1 MKKRSQC
8 LRILDLFRKQGYTT
22 IRQASRL
29 DINNPY
35 ARIDELRDLP
45 DLTIDDI
52 QVKRKGIKFKIYYT
66 QKSRALQYMREIGAE
81 LI

>member
-1 MKKRSQC
+1 MKKRSQR

-22 IRQASRL
+22 IHQAQKL
-29 DINNPY
+29 NINNPY

-52 QVKRKGIKFKIYYT
+52 QVKRKGVKFKIYYT

-81 LI
+81 RT